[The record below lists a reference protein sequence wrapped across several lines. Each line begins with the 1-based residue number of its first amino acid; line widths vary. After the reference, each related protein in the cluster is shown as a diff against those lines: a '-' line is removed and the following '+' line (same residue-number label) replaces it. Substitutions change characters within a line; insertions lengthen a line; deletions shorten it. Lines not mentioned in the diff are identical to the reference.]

1 MIERYE
7 TMKCTKSY
15 CEKIKSKFSKLFDF
29 LSNPFL
35 HHAKANN
42 CNICIIIF

>member
-7 TMKCTKSY
+7 TMKCIKSY

-29 LSNPFL
+29 LSIYPFL
-35 HHAKANN
+35 HHA
-42 CNICIIIF
+42 